1 MGVKR
6 KLVNDFLSKGC
17 QSLDGNGWV
26 EGSFVDTNI
35 ISNQASH
42 PPSHFIGLQR
52 RKEIMEA
59 FMRRHFL
66 KEMVVVP

>member
-42 PPSHFIGLQR
+42 PQHLLLDVNKKIISNISLS
-52 RKEIMEA
+52 
-59 FMRRHFL
+59 L
-66 KEMVVVP
+66 